1 MRSPFSDSVKFRE
14 QLETIENISRND
26 ILIKAVSEANLDG
39 LVLEFGVAS
48 GYTINILADA
58 LPDKTIYG
66 FDSFE
71 GLPEEWNSMRIG
83 CFAGEIPVVR
93 DNVELRVGL
102 FSDTVPD
109 FANDVG
115 GDISLLHIDSD
126 LYSSAKSVFDYL
138 GDRIKSGTV
147 IVFDEL
153 CGYVTWEDHEF
164 KALNEFLEER
174 NLVFEI
180 RGVDHLRFEQVYGII
195 L

>member
-1 MRSPFSDSVKFRE
+1 MRSPFNDSAKFRE
-14 QLETIENISRND
+14 QLETIENIPRND
-26 ILIKAVSEANLDG
+26 ILLRAASDAKLDG

-71 GLPEEWNSMRIG
+71 GLPEAWNSMGVG

-93 DNVELRVGL
+93 DNVELRVGV
-102 FSDTVPD
+102 FADTVPT
-109 FANDVG
+109 FNNEIR

-126 LYSSAKSVFDYL
+126 LYSSAKTVFDIL

-180 RGVDHLRFEQVYGII
+180 RGVDHLRFEQVHGII